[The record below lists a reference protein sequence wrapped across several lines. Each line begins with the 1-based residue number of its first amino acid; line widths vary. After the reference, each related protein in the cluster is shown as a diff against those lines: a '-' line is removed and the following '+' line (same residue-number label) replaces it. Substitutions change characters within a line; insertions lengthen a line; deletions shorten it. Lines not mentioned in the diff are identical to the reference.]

1 MNRWRSLLS
10 ASNPSSCM
18 QAVSL
23 YEKILENDAVR
34 VYHDLVWRRNP
45 IKMMKKP
52 HLRTSQGWAR
62 VLRRSVEGA
71 HREREVITVVKLT
84 GNVASPWRLVMIAAA
99 GNNKTPTLSNY
110 WPASLALDKS
120 NNAHY
125 PHIPLLWSHQ
135 RGCRGSKWDLPLRKL
150 SGLTAQI
157 DWRKTSCSAATA
169 LELSLSPRCCWLL
182 LFFFFPPSCSL
193 YLFFHNSPVEDKKS
207 QNDTRRRPSAAWN
220 HDRHKPQTFAT
231 GKRVNKIWDKER
243 NRRREKEVL
252 HNKYIFIH
260 LHIVSYLGTAW
271 STICFFSSLC
281 SVFFLKLSFNCKIYF
296 CTCFHLTALNS
307 TCLFIFK
314 NELCSDYYL
323 FICLFITI
331 SF

>member
-62 VLRRSVEGA
+62 VLRRSAEGA
-71 HREREVITVVKLT
+71 HRESEVITVVKLT

-169 LELSLSPRCCWLL
+169 LELSLSPRCCCCC
-182 LFFFFPPSCSL
+182 FFFSL
-193 YLFFHNSPVEDKKS
+193 PVPFIYFLMIRPWDTERRLEKS
-207 QNDTRRRPSAAWN
+207 K
-220 HDRHKPQTFAT
+220 RHPETAVSRLESWQTQT
-231 GKRVNKIWDKER
+231 TDIRHWQRVNKIWDKER
-243 NRRREKEVL
+243 SRHRERRKL
-252 HNKYIFIH
+252 FTINTYSFID
-260 LHIVSYLGTAW
+260 I
-271 STICFFSSLC
+271 
-281 SVFFLKLSFNCKIYF
+281 
-296 CTCFHLTALNS
+296 
-307 TCLFIFK
+307 
-314 NELCSDYYL
+314 
-323 FICLFITI
+323 
-331 SF
+331 